1 MEDSSS
7 EEDDPVVG
15 EVDVFLSQS
24 LAENLYLV
32 QVREK
37 SNTDQRRSI

>member
-1 MEDSSS
+1 MENGSS

-15 EVDVFLSQS
+15 EIDVFLSQS
-24 LAENLYLV
+24 LAEDLYLV

-37 SNTDQRRSI
+37 SNDD